1 MDSGQSQADSGLST
15 FFFTFFSEAVNAE
28 KTKEKATRLTGVSP
42 MFCWCFFCVKYIYSL
57 S

>member
-42 MFCWCFFCVKYIYSL
+42 MFCWCFFCVKFI
-57 S
+57 